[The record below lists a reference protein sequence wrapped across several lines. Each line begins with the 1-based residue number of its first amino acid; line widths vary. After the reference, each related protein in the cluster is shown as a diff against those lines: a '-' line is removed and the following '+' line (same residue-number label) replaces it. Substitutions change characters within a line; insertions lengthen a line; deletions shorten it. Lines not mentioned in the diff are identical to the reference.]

1 MSNRSVQLNIAVP
14 EEILEAYKSCQ
25 SLKNLT
31 AFARIAIIQKLNRD
45 FGFSLDEQ
53 LGDFSRGKRNDLKD
67 PERKK
72 KCMAALQRNAAAAR
86 KRHKSKSSPQL

>member
-1 MSNRSVQLNIAVP
+1 MNKRSVQLNIAVP
-14 EEILEAYKSCQ
+14 AEILEAYKSCQ

-31 AFARIAIIQKLNRD
+31 AFARVAIIQKLNRD

-67 PERKK
+67 PKRKK
-72 KCMAALQRNAAAAR
+72 ECVEALQRNAAAAR
-86 KRHKSKSSPQL
+86 KRNKSRKANPN